1 MTPDTVPAQPPR
13 RFPII
18 TVPGYSAVG
27 LLTALALLFISAPFV
42 QDLPHGD
49 LVDAMLITLVM
60 VFAVRVLGGRRRTLV
75 IALLLVTP
83 TMVAKWVNHLHPHLL
98 SPVFQMAFSIAFF
111 AFVVAQLIQFILRAP
126 RVDANVLCAGLSG
139 YLLLGLLWTPA
150 YLVVARLNPA
160 AFVMSAGSDANATM
174 DGFHAFYFSLIT
186 ITTVGYGDICPVSKG
201 ARMLAAVE
209 AIVGLFYM
217 AVLISRLV
225 AVYSSPQPAPE
236 PDAKNPL

>member
-1 MTPDTVPAQPPR
+1 M
-13 RFPII
+13 

-27 LLTALALLFISAPFV
+27 LLAALALLFISMPFV
-42 QDLPHGD
+42 QDLPQGE
-49 LVDAMLITLVM
+49 LVEAGLLTLVM
-60 VFAVRVLGGRRRTLV
+60 VFAVRVLGGRRRIL
-75 IALLLVTP
+75 IAALLLVIP
-83 TMVAKWVNHLHPHLL
+83 ALAAKWVNHLRPDLL
-98 SPVFQMAFSIAFF
+98 SPVYHLAFSVVFF
-111 AFVVAQLIQFILRAP
+111 AFVVAQLIRFILRAP

-150 YLVVARLNPA
+150 YLIVARLNPS
-160 AFVMSAGSDANATM
+160 AFVLSAGSDANATM
-174 DGFHAFYFSLIT
+174 DAFHAFYFSLIT

-225 AVYSSPQPAPE
+225 AVYSSPQPVAE
-236 PDAKNPL
+236 PDAKNPA